1 MSNSIFNQN
10 VFALFNI
17 SSMEEYDKLSNSFGR
32 FGLSV
37 QTVVDAVKSA
47 CDFFNIPMPRL
58 IQDCS
63 DDKNGQT
70 MFINYNSGSYDD
82 DVLCINLNQLVD
94 LRIETVEDF
103 YLVITHECAHR
114 VLQNTRFPGVN
125 NGIWEQELAADYL
138 MGCRAGLHNM
148 NNSKILVSMF
158 LTPGSYSHP
167 DGMIRALFVRDAKFR
182 VIEMRDNSI
191 PLTIPN
197 LLNEFMIYLHENLP
211 QIHQYQR
218 KFYNF

>member
-1 MSNSIFNQN
+1 MPSGTSDIN

-17 SSMEEYDKLSNSFGR
+17 SSMEEYEKLSKSFGR

-70 MFINYNSGSYDD
+70 MFINYNSGSYED

-148 NNSKILVSMF
+148 NNSKILVSLF

-197 LLNEFMIYLHENLP
+197 LLNEFMACSQKYLQEI
-211 QIHQYQR
+211 QECQQKYYR
-218 KFYNF
+218 F

>member
-1 MSNSIFNQN
+1 MPNNTYNQEL
-10 VFALFNI
+10 FKQFNI
-17 SSMEEYDKLSNSFGR
+17 SSMEEYEKLSKSFGR

-70 MFINYNSGSYDD
+70 MFINYNSGSYED

-197 LLNEFMIYLHENLP
+197 LLNEFMACRQKYLQEI
-211 QIHQYQR
+211 QEYQQKYYR
-218 KFYNF
+218 F